1 MQLVFILWKT
11 DVLFMETCESQS
23 TV

>member
-23 TV
+23 AV